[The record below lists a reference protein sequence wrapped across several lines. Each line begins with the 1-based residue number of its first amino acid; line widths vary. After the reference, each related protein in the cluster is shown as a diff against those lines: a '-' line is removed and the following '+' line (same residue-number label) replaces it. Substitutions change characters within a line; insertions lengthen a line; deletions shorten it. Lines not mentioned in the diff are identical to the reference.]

1 VTIVWG
7 LGVWGK
13 EREDPR
19 RLTRLEIESP
29 DPATKGGVVE
39 EKDTKDIAS
48 EEVEGHSLAD
58 RPVGESP
65 VADRKGEDP
74 DVEGHAMADRPVN
87 ERPVNE

>member
-1 VTIVWG
+1 
-7 LGVWGK
+7 
-13 EREDPR
+13 
-19 RLTRLEIESP
+19 
-29 DPATKGGVVE
+29 VE